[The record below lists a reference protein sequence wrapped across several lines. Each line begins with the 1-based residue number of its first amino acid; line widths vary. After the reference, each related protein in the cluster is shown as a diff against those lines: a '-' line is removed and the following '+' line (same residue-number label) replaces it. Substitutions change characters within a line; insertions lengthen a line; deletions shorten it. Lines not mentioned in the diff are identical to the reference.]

1 MGKGSRELPNCDK
14 DHMEKRL
21 CRLSTV
27 TPKPLS
33 CPRHFLVAKPG
44 SFIPPR
50 FVLPDRG
57 GLLACTSPKAS
68 QGCPDGKR
76 SPGCPACRPG
86 LTGDLAAPGLQGTIE
101 LLLGIEVFFLS
112 SKIVYPFDLASE
124 ILTDTYSI
132 QLFYH
137 FPQIS
142 HFYYV
147 FKS

>member
-1 MGKGSRELPNCDK
+1 MITIRTTWKSVYAALALLLPS
-14 DHMEKRL
+14 
-21 CRLSTV
+21 LS
-27 TPKPLS
+27 S
-33 CPRHFLVAKPG
+33 CPWHFLMAKPG
-44 SFIPPR
+44 SFIPHR

-76 SPGCPACRPG
+76 SPGRPACRPG
-86 LTGDLAAPGLQGTIE
+86 LAGDLAAPGLQGTIE
-101 LLLGIEVFFLS
+101 LLLGRGLFLS

-124 ILTDTYSI
+124 ILIDTYSI

-142 HFYYV
+142 HFYYI